1 MEQWAT
7 SAISAVSGAGITPP
21 WLMVTVKKYLK
32 FSCQALPCLQA
43 TGSEIDLIMI
53 EKTQFYRTFNRQA
66 KALLEGETDL
76 IANLANLSALLGQ
89 ELTDINWVGFYLL
102 QGDTL
107 VLGPFQGKPACVRI
121 PVGRGVCGT
130 AVAEGKTQLVDDV
143 HQFDGHIACD
153 GASNAEIVIPVRRH
167 GEIIGVLDIDSP
179 IFNRFDQQDRIGLEE
194 TVQILES
201 ML

>member
-1 MEQWAT
+1 MEKIFE
-7 SAISAVSGAGITPP
+7 ISRPG
-21 WLMVTVKKYLK
+21 VTFPKP
-32 FSCQALPCLQA
+32 S
-43 TGSEIDLIMI
+43 GSEVHLIMI
-53 EKTQFYRTFNRQA
+53 EKQPFYRTLNQQA

-76 IANLANLSALLGQ
+76 IANLANLSALLNQ
-89 ELTDINWVGFYLL
+89 ELAEINWVGFYLL
-102 QGDTL
+102 QGETL

-130 AVAEGKTQLVDDV
+130 AVAEGKTQLIGDV

-153 GASNAEIVIPVRRH
+153 GASNSEIVIPVRRG